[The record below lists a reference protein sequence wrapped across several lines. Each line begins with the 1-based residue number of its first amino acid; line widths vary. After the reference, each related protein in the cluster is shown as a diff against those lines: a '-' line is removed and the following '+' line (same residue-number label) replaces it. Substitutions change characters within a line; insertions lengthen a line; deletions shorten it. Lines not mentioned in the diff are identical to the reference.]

1 MGQKYYNDCVR
12 SRFRIW
18 CLRWIR
24 IRFSNFS
31 GYGSRS
37 GLNFSGSGCRSG
49 FSPWI
54 PQKKQKKF
62 RKTSKSYLLEENLK
76 IYGPSKNEKC
86 NNFQFLTKII
96 IKKMERQRG
105 VWIRSRKNHRSG
117 SGLSWEV
124 GSGSGQY
131 QTGSK
136 NLCVMIKLSKATRAM
151 RSHTG

>member
-49 FSPWI
+49 LSPWI
-54 PQKKQKKF
+54 PQKKQKKMQ
-62 RKTSKSYLLEENLK
+62 TSKSYFLEEKSWLW
-76 IYGPSKNEKC
+76 KNEKC

-131 QTGSK
+131 QTGSE